1 MTTTANILP
10 PDPRTHAMDKAGDT
24 TARQIDRVFFALSD
38 ATRRSL
44 LDRLY
49 MRAGQRVGELA
60 AGFDMSRQAISKH
73 LDVLEDAG
81 LIVTRSAGRQTHYF
95 LNRGPIRQVQDL
107 WIGSTRATRCA
118 STAPDHLMCAVG
130 SSHEVNT

>member
-10 PDPRTHAMDKAGDT
+10 SGRPTRATDKADST

-38 ATRRSL
+38 ATRRAL

-49 MRAGQRVGELA
+49 IRAGQRVGELA
-60 AGFDMSRQAISKH
+60 ADFDMSRQAVSKH

-81 LIVTRSAGRQTHYF
+81 LIVTRRVGRQVRYF
-95 LNRGPIRQVQDL
+95 LNRPPIRQVQDL
-107 WIGSTRATRCA
+107 WIAKYTRY
-118 STAPDHLMCAVG
+118 
-130 SSHEVNT
+130 EVRVDCP

>member
-1 MTTTANILP
+1 MTALMTTTADILP
-10 PDPRTHAMDKAGDT
+10 SDPSAHATDKAADV

-49 MRAGQRVGELA
+49 IRAGQRVGELA
-60 AGFDMSRQAISKH
+60 ADFDMSRQAISKH

-81 LIVTRSAGRQTHYF
+81 LIATRSVGRQTRYF
-95 LNRGPIRQVQDL
+95 LNRAPMRQVQDL
-107 WIGSTRATRCA
+107 WIAKYTRYQVRVDCF
-118 STAPDHLMCAVG
+118 
-130 SSHEVNT
+130 

>member
-1 MTTTANILP
+1 MTALMTTTADILP
-10 PDPRTHAMDKAGDT
+10 SDPSAHATDKAADV

-49 MRAGQRVGELA
+49 IRAGQRVGELA
-60 AGFDMSRQAISKH
+60 ADFGMSRQAISKH

-81 LIVTRSAGRQTHYF
+81 LIVTRTAGRQTHYF
-95 LNRGPIRQVQDL
+95 LNRAPMRQVQDL
-107 WIGSTRATRCA
+107 WIAKYTRYQVRVDC
-118 STAPDHLMCAVG
+118 S
-130 SSHEVNT
+130 

>member
-1 MTTTANILP
+1 MTTTAEASP
-10 PDPRTHAMDKAGDT
+10 SGWPTGAPDKADNT

-49 MRAGQRVGELA
+49 VRAGQRLGELA
-60 AGFDMSRQAISKH
+60 ADFDMSRQAISKH

-81 LIVTRSAGRQTHYF
+81 LIIMRRVGRQTRYF
-95 LNRGPIRQVQDL
+95 LNRAPIRQVQDL
-107 WIGSTRATRCA
+107 WIGKYTRYNVRVDC
-118 STAPDHLMCAVG
+118 P
-130 SSHEVNT
+130 